1 MGFRSPGGGGG
12 SPMQMMVPF
21 KGTVRLLIIVTV
33 ATWFLL
39 QILVE
44 QFLLDTPLVTQILA
58 LHPGKVIE
66 FFIWQP
72 LTYMFLHSTDP
83 FHILF
88 NMLILWW
95 LGTELEQTWGSRYFT
110 IYYFACGIGAGVI
123 YTFVTV
129 LYSIFS
135 GNLTPLVIPVL
146 GASGAVFG
154 LLLAYG
160 IIFGDRVVYFMFI
173 FPMQA
178 RWFVV
183 LLGAVEV
190 IMLINQG
197 IGGGKV
203 ANLAHLGGIVAGYLT
218 LSFTTWWRRRRKPPG
233 SGGRKLKLVVDNA
246 KPKYWN

>member
-1 MGFRSPGGGGG
+1 MGFRSPGGG

-21 KGTVRLLIIVTV
+21 KGVVRFLVLATV

-39 QILVE
+39 QILLE
-44 QFLLDTPLVTQILA
+44 QFLLDTPLITQLFA

-95 LGTELEQTWGSRYFT
+95 LGTELEQTWGAKYFT
-110 IYYFACGIGAGVI
+110 IYYFASGIGAAII
-123 YTFVTV
+123 YTIVTV
-129 LYSIFS
+129 LYSIIS
-135 GNLTPLVIPVL
+135 GNLSPLVIPVL

-160 IIFGDRVVYFMFI
+160 ILFGDRVVYFMFI

-178 RWFVV
+178 RWFVM
-183 LLGAVEV
+183 LLGGVEV

-203 ANLAHLGGIVAGYLT
+203 ANLAHLGGILAGYLT
-218 LSFTTWWRRRRKPPG
+218 LVFTTWWRRRRKPPG